1 MFVGLVRALRA
12 HQWVKNL
19 FVLAPLVFA
28 RELLNVPMA
37 LRASAAFVLFCLA
50 SSTVYILNDL
60 ADVESDRAHPVKRN
74 RPIPSGLVPERVARR
89 AAVVLGCV
97 SVGAGFLVDVMF
109 GVAVTSY
116 LVLNLAYSSY
126 LKRVAYVDV
135 MCITAG
141 FELRVLGGAYAAAVP
156 ASAYLIVVTFL
167 LASFLGFGKR
177 MHELVQGEKAV
188 SQRSVLR
195 QYNKK
200 TLTVLLFITGLL
212 TVGTYA
218 VYTLD
223 HHTRAMF
230 GSDYLVGTTVFTAFG
245 VLRFLHLVRNR
256 PDAESP
262 TDQMLRDWPFLA
274 NLGLWIVAVIAT
286 IYVNSLIAK

>member
-1 MFVGLVRALRA
+1 MFVGLVRALRV

-37 LRASAAFVLFCLA
+37 LRAAGAFMLFCLA

-60 ADVESDRAHPVKRN
+60 ADVEADRAHPVKRN
-74 RPIPSGLVPERVARR
+74 RPIASGQVAEGVARR
-89 AAVVLGCV
+89 AALGLGTTAVV
-97 SVGAGFLVDVMF
+97 AGFILAPAF
-109 GVAVTSY
+109 GAAVTAY
-116 LVLNLAYSSY
+116 LVLNLAYSSR
-126 LKRVAYVDV
+126 LKRIAYVDV

-141 FELRVLGGAYAAAVP
+141 FELRVLGGAFAAAVP
-156 ASAYLIVVTFL
+156 PSAYLVVVTFL

-177 MHELVQGEKAV
+177 MHELVQGERAHE
-188 SQRSVLR
+188 QRSVLKA
-195 QYNKK
+195 YNKK
-200 TLTVLLFITGLL
+200 TLTALLFVTGLL

-223 HHTRAMF
+223 PHTRNMF

-262 TDQMLRDWPFLA
+262 TDQMLRDVPFLA
-274 NLGLWIVAVIAT
+274 NLALWTVAVFVA
-286 IYVNSLIAK
+286 IYLPKI